1 MYITR
6 FVYPSLLVDTRVAS
20 CSIFLWTQSL
30 RLPQTPPEKAVSP
43 VSKARRFAQACSW
56 AAPSCCRCAP
66 AALLPL
72 PETALSP
79 GILYR
84 LVFLHTDPNLRPFS
98 TRVAALLSACL
109 HPSCSSGGLRGS
121 HLGAAGLAQPSGAR
135 AGAGPRPPQA
145 QAGSHPSIQGR
156 SLAGSVDLDLHL
168 PCIPPPTHGWG
179 PCVCVKWARLGAARL
194 PFQNPL
200 SVCFGRS
207 RTGDGR

>member
-1 MYITR
+1 M
-6 FVYPSLLVDTRVAS
+6 
-20 CSIFLWTQSL
+20 
-30 RLPQTPPEKAVSP
+30 SP

-72 PETALSP
+72 PETALSL

-121 HLGAAGLAQPSGAR
+121 HLGAAGPAQPSGAR

-168 PCIPPPTHGWG
+168 PCIPPHS
-179 PCVCVKWARLGAARL
+179 RLGSMCVREVGSAGGSPAPLPEPPLCLLWKKPHGRWQVKLQKPRQFRGPPEPCAFWALGSGDTQAPGVGSPAR
-194 PFQNPL
+194 
-200 SVCFGRS
+200 G
-207 RTGDGR
+207 